1 LHSATSA
8 TVVGTEPFGHFGPP
22 IAYGGGMK
30 RISSNIVGISI
41 FALALSTVVVG
52 FGWAGSSALRNPNA
66 TISATDTTMPTDTT
80 TPTSDSVPNDGD
92 NVVIEPGTP
101 LDNTELTQLIAGL
114 SEQIEDLSDVVNKS
128 IEQLDAAVAR
138 ITAAESD
145 LTDAQSDATSALSQA
160 KKAMTAAE
168 SATTKVDEVAASVEQ
183 VSSAVS
189 QVKTKLVK
197 ISDDGTYTGT
207 ITPAQ
212 LSRKLTAVD
221 LSGDWPLDRTSGEL
235 DSAKLKA
242 PTFGCWPDSR
252 YNTVV
257 TFDAWSRIAC
267 LRLPK

>member
-1 LHSATSA
+1 M
-8 TVVGTEPFGHFGPP
+8 TVVGIGPFGHFGPP
-22 IAYGGGMK
+22 IAYGEGMK
-30 RISSNIVGISI
+30 RISSNIVGTSI

-52 FGWAGSSALRNPNA
+52 VAWAGSSALRNPEG
-66 TISATDTTMPTDTT
+66 TISASDTTMPTD
-80 TPTSDSVPNDGD
+80 DSVPNDGD

-101 LDNTELTQLIAGL
+101 LDNSELTQLVASL
-114 SEQIEDLSDVVNKS
+114 SEQIDDLSDVVNQS
-128 IEQLDAAVAR
+128 VEELDAAVKR
-138 ITAAESD
+138 ITAAENG
-145 LTDAQSDATSALSQA
+145 LVDAQTDATSALSQA
-160 KKAMTAAE
+160 KKAVAAAE
-168 SATTKVDEVAASVEQ
+168 DASSKVDDVATTVEE
-183 VSSAVS
+183 VSSAIT

-197 ISDDGTYTGT
+197 INDDGTYTGT

-221 LSGDWPLDRTSGEL
+221 LAGDWPLDRTSGDL

-257 TFDAWSRIAC
+257 TFDSWSRIAC

>member
-1 LHSATSA
+1 
-8 TVVGTEPFGHFGPP
+8 
-22 IAYGGGMK
+22 MK

-52 FGWAGSSALRNPNA
+52 LGWAGSSALRNPNA
-66 TISATDTTMPTDTT
+66 TISAIDTTM
-80 TPTSDSVPNDGD
+80 PTSDSVPNDGD
-92 NVVIEPGTP
+92 NVVIEPDTP
-101 LDNTELTQLIAGL
+101 LDNSELTQLVASL
-114 SEQIEDLSDVVNKS
+114 SEQIDDLSDVVNQS
-128 IEQLDAAVAR
+128 VEELDAAVKR
-138 ITAAESD
+138 ITAAETG
-145 LTDAQSDATSALSQA
+145 LADAQTDATSALSQA
-160 KKAMTAAE
+160 KKAVTAAE
-168 SATTKVDEVAASVEQ
+168 DASSKVDDVATSVEE
-183 VSSAVS
+183 VSSAVT

-212 LSRKLTAVD
+212 LSRKLMAAD
-221 LSGDWPLDRTSGEL
+221 LSGDWPLDRTSGDL

-252 YNTVV
+252 YNTVA